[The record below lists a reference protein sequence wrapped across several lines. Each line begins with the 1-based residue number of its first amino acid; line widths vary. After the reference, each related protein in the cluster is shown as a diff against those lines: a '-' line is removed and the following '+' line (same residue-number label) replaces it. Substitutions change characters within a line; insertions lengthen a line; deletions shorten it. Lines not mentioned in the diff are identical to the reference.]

1 LMVLVNMVGWM
12 LDLLVV
18 VELLVMVSVCNDP
31 LVLGWLSSRHSVP
44 GGLGLRTVPCLVCAV
59 FAVKQAI
66 ESSWLLCPSTA
77 SSSCAV
83 AAALGG
89 ITDDE
94 WLSS

>member
-1 LMVLVNMVGWM
+1 MVLVNMVALM

-18 VELLVMVSVCNDP
+18 VGLLVMVSVRDDP
-31 LVLGWLSSRHSVP
+31 LVFDWLSSGHSV
-44 GGLGLRTVPCLVCAV
+44 LCCLSLWTVPCSMRAV

-66 ESSWLLCPSTA
+66 EPSRVVCPSST

-89 ITDDE
+89 Y
-94 WLSS
+94 S